1 MENHVVISV
10 IVPVYNVEKY
20 LSQCIE
26 SILNQTFN
34 NLELILIDDGSTD
47 NSGEICDEYAIKDNR
62 IRVIHKENG
71 GISSAR
77 NTGLNA
83 TKGDYIAFV
92 DSDDYIAMDMFEK
105 MLDIAIKT
113 NADMVKCGFNEF
125 NINSVK
131 RTVNF
136 GKQEIL
142 ENDVNGC
149 SLLHLYFQNVL
160 YIVAW
165 NAIYK
170 RDLAVK
176 VRFPER
182 LINEDNY
189 SAGLYLYYAKKIV
202 CMNEALYYYRDVS
215 NGLSKVGKTKKPL
228 DIVVVKAMLYEHLLN
243 NGVKNNDFFTK
254 LEKQIARVI
263 YNLIKQ
269 NGRNGVKI
277 CCMDKTFYDFVITRL
292 SWRRRLRLGYWNLI
306 KRFDLK

>member
-34 NLELILIDDGSTD
+34 NWELILIDDGSTD
-47 NSGEICDEYAIKDNR
+47 NSGEICDEYATKDNR

-189 SAGLYLYYAKKIV
+189 SAGLYLYYAKKTV

>member
-1 MENHVVISV
+1 M
-10 IVPVYNVEKY
+10 
-20 LSQCIE
+20 
-26 SILNQTFN
+26 
-34 NLELILIDDGSTD
+34 
-47 NSGEICDEYAIKDNR
+47 
-62 IRVIHKENG
+62 
-71 GISSAR
+71 
-77 NTGLNA
+77 
-83 TKGDYIAFV
+83 
-92 DSDDYIAMDMFEK
+92 
-105 MLDIAIKT
+105 
-113 NADMVKCGFNEF
+113 
-125 NINSVK
+125 
-131 RTVNF
+131 
-136 GKQEIL
+136 
-142 ENDVNGC
+142 
-149 SLLHLYFQNVL
+149 L